1 MLIPHTFFHRLWV
14 ATQDIAAAWRRIF
27 YVGAVVWVFLLTPA
41 TYRWH
46 SLRHILRAMYLMTAP
61 VLGGYTLLAALVC
74 LVLTHIVVVTA
85 HSYGLSNYALE
96 MVVRVLVLELIPL
109 GAALFVAMRCTIP
122 ESGAIAAQRH
132 SGTWQA
138 RRAHG
143 ANLLHAEVL
152 PRVVAGMY
160 ACITLAALSCMV
172 SLVTTYLAVYGLT
185 LAGVDAYTRLF
196 GRIFNPSVTLVFV
209 LKTWLFSLAVAIIP
223 VAGALHM
230 TRRAARN
237 RTTDAAPT
245 TPPTPFATGQSDGGP
260 GALVRMFAILLLIEL
275 LSLIG
280 NYY

>member
-1 MLIPHTFFHRLWV
+1 MLILHTLTHRLWL
-14 ATQDIAAAWRRIF
+14 AAQDVVAAWRRIF
-27 YVGAVVWVFLLTPA
+27 YVGAVVWVLLLTPA
-41 TYRWH
+41 TYRWR

-74 LVLTHIVVVTA
+74 LVLTRIVVVTA

-122 ESGAIAAQRH
+122 ESGTIAAQRH
-132 SGTWQA
+132 SGAWQA
-138 RRAHG
+138 RRARG

-160 ACITLAALSCMV
+160 ACLTLAALSCMV
-172 SLVTTYLAVYGLT
+172 SLVTAYLAVYGLT

-223 VAGALHM
+223 VAAALHM
-230 TRRAARN
+230 TRRAARA
-237 RTTDAAPT
+237 RAARAAPS
-245 TPPTPFATGQSDGGP
+245 ATAPARPDGRP
-260 GALVRMFAILLLIEL
+260 AALARMFAILLLIEL
-275 LSLIG
+275 LSLVG